1 MQRRQ
6 FLAQQQ
12 RLLQIERQAEIAE
25 AERTLKTRSDAELQA
40 RGVCLLRLEV
50 QDLEPGYGGRLHAV
64 LRSSRGLELAAH
76 KFSPGDLVAVR
87 CSRDAT
93 PITTAVVVKCRALTI
108 TIALDD
114 EEAELPSLLRLDH
127 IATDV
132 TYRRLDAALRE
143 LANQRTGDEARFLEV
158 MFGERI
164 PEVAQGPS
172 PDTIRWFD
180 PSLDAPQRDA
190 VLLALQSRQVALIHG
205 PPGTGK
211 TTALVEFV
219 RQVVARGEKVL
230 ACAPSNVAVDNLA
243 ERLLRAGMRIV
254 RLGHPAR
261 VNEAVRDV
269 SLATLIDLAPEQKL
283 LRDVRWEIDEG
294 LRAMHKAPSRQDR
307 LARRNDVRRLR
318 TELRQ
323 LEAAITRG
331 LLAGAEV
338 VLATTVGAADALVAN
353 TQFDC
358 VVIDEAAQALE
369 AACWI
374 PLQRGRRA
382 VLVGDH
388 RQLPPTIHSVEAERG
403 GLGHTLFERLIES
416 AHGQQLARMLTVQYR
431 MHEQIMAWPSL
442 RLYDNQLQAAPS
454 VRSHLLT
461 DLPSVQT
468 TEWTSAALCFVDT
481 AGCGFE
487 ETPGDDEGSKANPGE
502 AELVRTIVTSLREAG
517 VASQNI
523 AVITPY
529 NAQVQLLKQLLTAE
543 PDLEIGTIDGLQGRE
558 KEAVVV
564 SLVRSNELGNVG
576 FLAELRRLNVALT
589 RARRHLTIVG
599 DSATMAHNPDLMGL
613 VEHLQTYSVYR
624 SGFEFG

>member
-1 MQRRQ
+1 MDRRQ
-6 FLAQQQ
+6 FLAHQQE
-12 RLLQIERQAEIAE
+12 LLQLERQAEIAE
-25 AERTLKTRSDAELQA
+25 GERLRKTRTDAELQA
-40 RGVCLLRLEV
+40 RGVCLLRLQV

-64 LRSSRGLELAAH
+64 LRSSRGLDLPAH
-76 KFSPGDLVAVR
+76 KFTSGDLVAVQAHH
-87 CSRDAT
+87 DAT
-93 PITTAVVVKCRALTI
+93 PITTAVVVKCRSDTI

-114 EEAELPSLLRLDH
+114 EEADLPSLLRLDR

-132 TYRRLDAALRE
+132 TYRRLDTALRE
-143 LANQRTGDEARFLEV
+143 LARERTGEEARFLEV
-158 MFGERI
+158 MFCERV
-164 PEVAQGPS
+164 PVAASSPS
-172 PDTIRWFD
+172 LDAIRWFD
-180 PSLDAPQRDA
+180 VSLDASQRDA
-190 VLLALQSRQVALIHG
+190 VQFALQAQPVALIHG

-211 TTALVEFV
+211 TTALVEFL
-219 RQVVARGEKVL
+219 RQAVARGEKVL

-243 ERLLRAGMRIV
+243 DRLLRAGLRIV

-269 SLATLIDLAPEQKL
+269 SLAALIDLAPEQKL

-294 LRAMHKAPSRQDR
+294 LRAMHKAPTRQDR
-307 LARRNDVRRLR
+307 QARRNEVRQLRAELRRLE
-318 TELRQ
+318 T
-323 LEAAITRG
+323 AITRG

-338 VLATTVGAADALVAN
+338 VLATTVGAADPLVAN
-353 TQFDC
+353 TRFDC

-382 VLVGDH
+382 VLAGDH
-388 RQLPPTIHSVEAERG
+388 RQLPPTIHSTEAERG

-416 AHGQQLARMLTVQYR
+416 DHGPQFARMLTVQYR
-431 MHEQIMAWPSL
+431 MHEQIMAWPAL
-442 RLYDNQLQAAPS
+442 RFYANQLQAAPS

-461 DLPSVQT
+461 DLPSVQP

-481 AGCGFE
+481 AGCGFD

-502 AELVRTIVTSLREAG
+502 AELVRKIVSDLRDAG
-517 VASQNI
+517 VAGRSI
-523 AVITPY
+523 AVVTPY
-529 NAQVQLLKQLLTAE
+529 NAQVQLLKRLLAAE
-543 PDLEIGTIDGLQGRE
+543 PELEIGTIDGLQGRE

-564 SLVRSNELGNVG
+564 SLVRSNEGGNVG

-613 VEHLQTYSVYR
+613 VEHLQANSVYR
-624 SGFEFG
+624 SGFELG